1 MTMPIGMKI
10 SIFKSRDQTTV
21 VIRVPFAFL
30 QIDYSEN
37 HFGLNAISEVSPQ
50 FPLLLPLIGEL
61 SVAFLCNDFGES
73 VKRAKSYMQFVPLI
87 QNSSLLSP

>member
-1 MTMPIGMKI
+1 M

-21 VIRVPFAFL
+21 VIRVPFAFS

-37 HFGLNAISEVSPQ
+37 HFSLSAIFEASAQ
-50 FPLLLPLIGEL
+50 FPLLLLLIGEL
-61 SVAFLCNDFGES
+61 SVAFFRNDFGKS
-73 VKRAKSYMQFVPLI
+73 VKRVKSYVQFVPLI